1 MEVSIEPRALWQFE
15 PLVSPE
21 AFHRARDLA
30 ELSSERLKGRVV
42 WNVNSTAAGG
52 GVAEMLRPLLSY
64 ARGIGV
70 DARWLVIRG
79 NQPFFRVTKRLHH
92 ALHGSLGDGSKL
104 DDDARRVYEETSRDN
119 LEEMRTMV
127 RPRDIVILHDPQ
139 TAGLAPTLMSDGAE
153 VIWRCHVGHDTAN
166 VEVERGWG
174 FLYPYLKEI
183 PTFIFSRQAY
193 VPDYLDHDRTTVIT
207 PSVDAFSPK
216 NQELNEVTV
225 RAILNRAGLIDGP
238 DGNGPTEFVRAD
250 GTPGRVERQARVV
263 RSGEPPRWETPLVV
277 QVSRW
282 DPLKD
287 PVGVLRGFARFAGES
302 NHNGEHLLLIGPDTE
317 AVTDDPEGAAVFEES
332 TSAWRQL
339 PDHVRQ
345 RIHLVSLPMN
355 DVDENA
361 AMVNAVQRRAT
372 IVVQKSLQEGFG
384 LTVTEAMWKA
394 RPIVASAVGAIRDQ
408 VTDGVHGLLLQDPTA
423 ADDFAEA
430 LRKLLTDPALAA
442 HLGRNARE
450 RVGNEFLGL
459 HHLIKYAEL
468 FETVDQAYEQR
479 RAKGG

>member
-1 MEVSIEPRALWQFE
+1 
-15 PLVSPE
+15 
-21 AFHRARDLA
+21 
-30 ELSSERLKGRVV
+30 
-42 WNVNSTAAGG
+42 
-52 GVAEMLRPLLSY
+52 
-64 ARGIGV
+64 
-70 DARWLVIRG
+70 
-79 NQPFFRVTKRLHH
+79 
-92 ALHGSLGDGSKL
+92 
-104 DDDARRVYEETSRDN
+104 
-119 LEEMRTMV
+119 
-127 RPRDIVILHDPQ
+127 
-139 TAGLAPTLMSDGAE
+139 
-153 VIWRCHVGHDTAN
+153 
-166 VEVERGWG
+166 
-174 FLYPYLKEI
+174 
-183 PTFIFSRQAY
+183 
-193 VPDYLDHDRTTVIT
+193 
-207 PSVDAFSPK
+207 
-216 NQELNEVTV
+216 
-225 RAILNRAGLIDGP
+225 
-238 DGNGPTEFVRAD
+238 
-250 GTPGRVERQARVV
+250 
-263 RSGEPPRWETPLVV
+263 
-277 QVSRW
+277 
-282 DPLKD
+282 
-287 PVGVLRGFARFAGES
+287 
-302 NHNGEHLLLIGPDTE
+302 LLLIGPDTE